1 MPVKSTAIIGAGV
14 AGLTLALSL
23 AQKGIASEIFEQAD
37 ELREVGAGLQLSPN
51 ATRVLREL
59 GLLNRLRSLWTE
71 PESIDLRSGET
82 LKTYVSL
89 PVGKVAEDRW
99 SAPYGVVHRATLQR
113 VLLEAVR
120 ANSLCRLHLGL
131 RLDLKQADDI
141 RPYCDHRP
149 DLVVG
154 ADGVWSRTR
163 NLVPGAPQSVFTGNV
178 AWRLVVPFS
187 EVPPVLPRN
196 RVTAYMAPG
205 AHLICYPLKDGGGF
219 NMVAITS
226 GVDPGETWGTNG
238 EPKRV
243 SALRSK
249 FSKWHPS
256 LQALLSRHDE
266 LLYWPLCQA
275 TDGNWHNGSNVVLIG
290 DAAHAMMPFMAQG
303 AASAIEDAHAL
314 AQQLAEKPPEAALS
328 SFESLRKPR
337 AERLRARAAFN
348 CRVYHA
354 SGLFRLGRD
363 IAMAIRP
370 QSSYLADL
378 DWIYGYSA

>member
-131 RLDLKQADDI
+131 QHPKRK
-141 RPYCDHRP
+141 
-149 DLVVG
+149 
-154 ADGVWSRTR
+154 
-163 NLVPGAPQSVFTGNV
+163 
-178 AWRLVVPFS
+178 
-187 EVPPVLPRN
+187 VLP
-196 RVTAYMAPG
+196 
-205 AHLICYPLKDGGGF
+205 
-219 NMVAITS
+219 
-226 GVDPGETWGTNG
+226 
-238 EPKRV
+238 
-243 SALRSK
+243 
-249 FSKWHPS
+249 
-256 LQALLSRHDE
+256 Q
-266 LLYWPLCQA
+266 
-275 TDGNWHNGSNVVLIG
+275 
-290 DAAHAMMPFMAQG
+290 
-303 AASAIEDAHAL
+303 
-314 AQQLAEKPPEAALS
+314 
-328 SFESLRKPR
+328 
-337 AERLRARAAFN
+337 
-348 CRVYHA
+348 
-354 SGLFRLGRD
+354 
-363 IAMAIRP
+363 
-370 QSSYLADL
+370 
-378 DWIYGYSA
+378 